1 VNNSVEDY
9 CDNIFKKT
17 LMTKLYDK
25 QSMTIEE
32 KGRSIV
38 RYIEL
43 VKQELSKEDKL
54 LSQEILEVCLKSAED
69 DLKIYNKLNEA

>member
-1 VNNSVEDY
+1 
-9 CDNIFKKT
+9 
-17 LMTKLYDK
+17 MTKLYDK

>member
-1 VNNSVEDY
+1 MNNSVEDY